1 MKKERVKRNIIKPFK
16 TINFLFHFNN
26 YLANLTAMSILSRL
40 DITIFGLVMHLCAF
54 TYTVYWFFVGL
65 GGAEE
70 DIDWITTV
78 VELGSGYR
86 KVRGM
91 ATTCSRS

>member
-1 MKKERVKRNIIKPFK
+1 VHS
-16 TINFLFHFNN
+16 L
-26 YLANLTAMSILSRL
+26 ILCTGFS
-40 DITIFGLVMHLCAF
+40 
-54 TYTVYWFFVGL
+54 VGL

-86 KVRGM
+86 KVQGM
-91 ATTCSRS
+91 ATISSRS